1 MEERESGMRP
11 RVLITRVLPEPA
23 LAVVRQ
29 ACEVQLDPL
38 DQPLTPAALQQAV
51 VGKQG
56 VLCLVTDRID
66 AAVLEAS
73 TELKVVSTV
82 AVGYDNIDVA
92 AATQRGILV
101 TNTPGVVTESTA
113 DLTWALLCSVARR
126 IAEGDRYIRAG
137 KWQHWTLLLMA
148 GSDIHGKTLGICG
161 MGRIG
166 QAVARRAKGFHMRVL
181 YHNRQRLDAALET
194 ELNAT
199 WVEKRTLLQQADFVS
214 LHVPLS
220 AATTRFIGAEELRL
234 MRPTAYLINA
244 ARGPVVDE
252 AALVQAL
259 QQGWIAGA
267 ALDVFEN
274 EPHVPPALQAL
285 ENVVL
290 VPHIGSASVATRTR
304 MAVMAAENLVAV
316 LRGESTPYVVNPA
329 AMAP

>member
-1 MEERESGMRP
+1 MKP

-23 LAVVRQ
+23 LEVVRQ
-29 ACEVQLDPL
+29 VCEVQLDPL
-38 DQPLTPAALQQAV
+38 DQPLTPAALRQAV
-51 VGKQG
+51 IGKQG
-56 VLCLVTDRID
+56 VLCLVTDRLD
-66 AAVLEAS
+66 AQVLEAA
-73 TELKVVSTV
+73 TDLKVVSNV

-92 AATQRGILV
+92 VATQRRILV

-113 DLTWALLCSVARR
+113 DLTWSLLCSLARR

-137 KWQHWTLLLMA
+137 KWRDWTLLLMA
-148 GSDIHGKTLGICG
+148 GSDIHGATLGICG

-166 QAVARRAKGFHMRVL
+166 QAVARRAKGFNMRIL
-181 YHNRQRLDAALET
+181 YHNRQRLDTALESD
-194 ELNAT
+194 LNAT
-199 WVEKRTLLQQADFVS
+199 WVEKHTLLQQADFVS

-220 AATTRFIGAEELRL
+220 AATTHFIGVEDLRM

-252 AALVQAL
+252 AALIQAL

-267 ALDVFEN
+267 ALDVFEH
-274 EPHVPPALQAL
+274 EPHVPQALQEL

-316 LRGESTPYVVNPA
+316 LRDEYTPYIVNPA
-329 AMAP
+329 VQQ

>member
-1 MEERESGMRP
+1 MKP

-23 LAVVRQ
+23 LEVVRQ
-29 ACEVQLDPL
+29 ACEVQLDSL
-38 DQPLTPAALQQAV
+38 DQPLTPTALRQAV
-51 VGKQG
+51 ADKQG

-66 AAVLEAS
+66 ASVLDAA
-73 TELKVVSTV
+73 TGLKVVSNV

-92 AATQRGILV
+92 AATQRGILI

-113 DLTWALLCSVARR
+113 DLTWSLLCSVARR

-137 KWQHWTLLLMA
+137 KWRDWTLLLMA
-148 GSDIHGKTLGICG
+148 GSDIHGRTLGICG

-166 QAVARRAKGFHMRVL
+166 QALARRAKGFQMRIL
-181 YHNRQRLDAALET
+181 YYNRQRLDSAIES

-199 WVEKRTLLQQADFVS
+199 WVEKHTLLQQADFVS

-220 AATTRFIGAEELRL
+220 PATTHFIGAAELRM
-234 MRPTAYLINA
+234 MRPTSYLINA

-252 AALVQAL
+252 VALIQAL
-259 QQGWIAGA
+259 QHGWIAGA
-267 ALDVFEN
+267 ALDVFEH
-274 EPHVPPALQAL
+274 EPQVPQALREL

-304 MAVMAAENLVAV
+304 MAVMAAENLVAI
-316 LRGESTPYVVNPA
+316 LRGEYTPYVVNPA
-329 AMAP
+329 VLAQGATSSRP

>member
-1 MEERESGMRP
+1 MKP

-23 LAVVRQ
+23 LEVVRQ

-38 DQPLTPAALQQAV
+38 DQPLTPAALRQAV
-51 VGKQG
+51 IGKQG
-56 VLCLVTDRID
+56 VLCLVTDRLDAQVLD
-66 AAVLEAS
+66 AA
-73 TELKVVSTV
+73 TELKVVSNV

-113 DLTWALLCSVARR
+113 DLTWSLLCSLARR

-137 KWQHWTLLLMA
+137 KWRDWTLLLMA

-166 QAVARRAKGFHMRVL
+166 QAVARRAKGFDMRIL
-181 YHNRQRLDAALET
+181 YHNRQRLDTIIES

-220 AATTRFIGAEELRL
+220 AATTHFIGVEELRM

-252 AALVQAL
+252 AALIQAL

-267 ALDVFEN
+267 ALDVFEH
-274 EPHVPPALQAL
+274 EPHVPQALQEL

-316 LRGESTPYVVNPA
+316 LRDEYTPYIVNPVIA
-329 AMAP
+329 QGATSSRH

>member
-1 MEERESGMRP
+1 MKP

-23 LAVVRQ
+23 LDVVRQ

-38 DQPLTPAALQQAV
+38 DQPLTPAALRQAV
-51 VGKQG
+51 LGKQG
-56 VLCLVTDRID
+56 VLCLVTDRLD
-66 AAVLEAS
+66 AQVLDAG
-73 TELKVVSTV
+73 TELKVVSNV
-82 AVGYDNIDVA
+82 AVGYDNIDVT

-113 DLTWALLCSVARR
+113 DLTWSLLCSLARR

-137 KWQHWTLLLMA
+137 KWRDWTLLLMA
-148 GSDIHGKTLGICG
+148 GCDIHGKTLGICG

-166 QAVARRAKGFHMRVL
+166 QAVARRAKGFNIRLL
-181 YHNRQRLDAALET
+181 YHNRQRLDTALES

-199 WVEKRTLLQQADFVS
+199 WVEKCTLLQEADFVS

-220 AATTRFIGAEELRL
+220 AATTHFIGAEELR
-234 MRPTAYLINA
+234 MMQPTAYLINA

-252 AALVQAL
+252 AALIQAL

-267 ALDVFEN
+267 ALDVFEH
-274 EPHVPPALQAL
+274 EPHVPQALQGL

-316 LRGESTPYVVNPA
+316 LRDEYTPYIVNPVIA
-329 AMAP
+329 QGATSSRH

>member
-1 MEERESGMRP
+1 MKP

-23 LAVVRQ
+23 LEVVRQ

-38 DQPLTPAALQQAV
+38 DQPLTPTALRQAV
-51 VGKQG
+51 VDKQG

-66 AAVLEAS
+66 APVLDAA
-73 TELKVVSTV
+73 TGLKVVSNV

-113 DLTWALLCSVARR
+113 DLTWSLLCSVARR

-137 KWQHWTLLLMA
+137 KWRDWTLLLMA
-148 GSDIHGKTLGICG
+148 GSDIHGRTLGICG

-166 QAVARRAKGFHMRVL
+166 QAVARRAQGFHMRIL
-181 YHNRQRLDAALET
+181 YHNRQRLDSSIESD
-194 ELNAT
+194 LNAT
-199 WVEKRTLLQQADFVS
+199 WVEKHTLLQQADFVS

-220 AATTRFIGAEELRL
+220 PATTHFIGAAELRM

-252 AALVQAL
+252 AALIQAL
-259 QQGWIAGA
+259 QHGWIAGA
-267 ALDVFEN
+267 ALDVFEH
-274 EPHVPPALQAL
+274 EPHVPQALREL

-316 LRGESTPYVVNPA
+316 LRGEDTPYIVNPA
-329 AMAP
+329 VLAQGAPSPRP

>member
-1 MEERESGMRP
+1 MKP

-23 LAVVRQ
+23 LEVVRQ

-38 DQPLTPAALQQAV
+38 DQPLTPAALRQAV
-51 VGKQG
+51 IGKQG
-56 VLCLVTDRID
+56 VLCLVTDRLDAQVLD
-66 AAVLEAS
+66 AA
-73 TELKVVSTV
+73 TELKVVSNV

-113 DLTWALLCSVARR
+113 DLTWSLLCSLARR

-137 KWQHWTLLLMA
+137 KWRDWTLLLMA

-166 QAVARRAKGFHMRVL
+166 QAVARRAKGFNMRIL
-181 YHNRQRLDAALET
+181 YHNRQRLDTALES

-220 AATTRFIGAEELRL
+220 AVTTHFIGLEELRL

-252 AALVQAL
+252 AALIQAL

-267 ALDVFEN
+267 ALDVFEH
-274 EPHVPPALQAL
+274 EPHVPQALQEL

-316 LRGESTPYVVNPA
+316 LREEYTPYIVNPA
-329 AMAP
+329 VIAQGATSSRH